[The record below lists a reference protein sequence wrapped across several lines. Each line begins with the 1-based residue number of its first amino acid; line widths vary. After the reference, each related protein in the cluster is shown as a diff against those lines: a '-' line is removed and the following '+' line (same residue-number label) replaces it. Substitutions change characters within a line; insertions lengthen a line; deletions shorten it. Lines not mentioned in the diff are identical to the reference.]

1 MEVFSKA
8 YLKEVIENQGKL
20 FEYAQDYCP
29 GMDIEDFIDHYM
41 NSRTRSLIDE
51 GQAYVSTMDAESLF
65 DYFLKNDKYKLKQG
79 KEAVL
84 FKDQITAEKILQTDD
99 VAKIKALGR
108 TVQNFDDEV
117 WAKEREGIVYNG
129 VLEKFRQNPEL
140 AEKLKKTGE
149 EIIAECAVKDRI
161 WGIGLSIKD
170 ENRLSIDKWRGQNLL
185 GRILMRVREDIRHQN
200 KVNQMFP
207 SGEGEKIDHGSF

>member
-8 YLKEVIENQGKL
+8 YLEEVIENQGKL

-84 FKDQITAEKILQTDD
+84 FKDQIIGQILLCLNGYTGMPSKEVVRLIPVQIYEK
-99 VAKIKALGR
+99 
-108 TVQNFDDEV
+108 
-117 WAKEREGIVYNG
+117 
-129 VLEKFRQNPEL
+129 
-140 AEKLKKTGE
+140 
-149 EIIAECAVKDRI
+149 
-161 WGIGLSIKD
+161 GIGTS
-170 ENRLSIDKWRGQNLL
+170 
-185 GRILMRVREDIRHQN
+185 
-200 KVNQMFP
+200 
-207 SGEGEKIDHGSF
+207 